1 MKSIPRKKIRRNF
14 FHSISLSKI
23 SSVSEEDVSVPD
35 LGDIQEAPST
45 EDSSEDIEVA
55 LKGGTV
61 ISFGHDKDSYIIQG
75 IERVSDALKDY
86 GYLSSTS
93 KEFDQNLSDAII
105 SFQKNNHLN
114 ATGQIDYELY
124 QKLIYDK
131 DIIVERS
138 QEEKKL
144 DRSMSGDNFSVG
156 QISKDEAELRKSI
169 FQENAD
175 NKAVSESEPTPSS
188 SGTSGESFDLSEVS
202 AGSGI
207 AKEMIEA
214 FIKGESGGNP
224 KAKAFNG
231 DNFCNNLGWS
241 SSSKVEEFLKG
252 LEAGNI
258 KGKSDIK
265 GEWVPTVRFAEKF
278 NGTRKEFKDEYK
290 PKGYKLKSGYIYYDT
305 AYFSAH
311 RDPDSMKA
319 FDLAYSIDPA
329 SAVMATAWGKGQVM
343 GKHLIKTNP
352 EILNFSSGQEARD
365 HFDSFAEKASANMFV
380 SWVQR
385 AGRFPR
391 KSSSYISKAEQFGVE
406 DALGKTFAE
415 VAALASA
422 NPDKYG
428 YFLFMTKRYYGAWDS
443 DYAKRLQK
451 NYRKLLLMA

>member
-14 FHSISLSKI
+14 FQSISLGKI
-23 SSVSEEDVSVPD
+23 SSLSKEETPILSLPDSKEVPD
-35 LGDIQEAPST
+35 AEEPIK
-45 EDSSEDIEVA
+45 DIEEA
-55 LKGGTV
+55 LKGGAV
-61 ISFGHDKDSYIIQG
+61 ISFGHDKDDYIIQG
-75 IERVSDALKDY
+75 IEKISMALKDY
-86 GYLSSTS
+86 GYLSSET

-105 SFQKNNHLN
+105 GFQKNNNLN
-114 ATGQIDYELY
+114 TTGQIDYELY
-124 QKLIYDK
+124 QKLIHDK
-131 DIIVERS
+131 DVIVQKSE
-138 QEEKKL
+138 EEKKL
-144 DRSMSGDNFSVG
+144 DRAMTGDSFSVG

-169 FQENAD
+169 FQEET
-175 NKAVSESEPTPSS
+175 SEKKDLSPDPTPSS

-202 AGSGI
+202 SGSGI
-207 AKEMIEA
+207 SKEMIEA

-231 DNFCNNLGWS
+231 DNYCNNLGWS
-241 SSSKVEEFLKG
+241 SSSKVEEFLNG
-252 LEAGNI
+252 LERGNI
-258 KGKSDIK
+258 KGKSQIK
-265 GEWVPTVRFAEKF
+265 GEWVSTVRFAERF
-278 NGTRKEFKDEYK
+278 NGTREEFREKYK
-290 PKGYKLKSGYIYYDT
+290 PKGYSLKSGYIYYDT

-311 RDPDSMKA
+311 RAPDSMRA

-365 HFDSFAEKASANMFV
+365 YFDSFAEKASANMFV

-385 AGRFPR
+385 AGRFPS
-391 KSSSYISKAEQFGVE
+391 KSSSYISKAKELGVE

-415 VAALASA
+415 VAGLAAA

-428 YFLFMTKRYYGAWDS
+428 YFLFMTKRYYGSWDS

-451 NYRKLLLMA
+451 NYKNLILLA